1 MIGGNQQ
8 APPPYPGQGQV
19 GQPSL
24 QQPSTPIFVAPPP
37 KPQRLL
43 HSEAYLRYIEGLNA
57 ESSTVSKWDQTLSG
71 EGTMFS
77 GLVFKSG
84 CRFRSL
90 MSRSGET
97 DVNTGVE
104 VCQKDVQYE
113 QVAIKSPEMNT
124 GKYL

>member
-1 MIGGNQQ
+1 MLGANQQ

-57 ESSTVSKWDQTLSG
+57 ESPTVSKWDQTLSG
-71 EGTMFS
+71 EDVGGYNIQMLK
-77 GLVFKSG
+77 GCLMRAWDERRKVF
-84 CRFRSL
+84 RIPAA
-90 MSRSGET
+90 E
-97 DVNTGVE
+97 
-104 VCQKDVQYE
+104 
-113 QVAIKSPEMNT
+113 A
-124 GKYL
+124 